1 MIWRADSSASA
12 ITSIVISFIQAVEAP
27 PARRVVIVVG
37 RVCVIYGT
45 FPPCST
51 PTDGWMDGLLS
62 TLYYCSTPVCLLLLL
77 IHHRRR
83 HRQFNQRVRH
93 YFCFS
98 TTVDPPQK
106 GVGGQRGASLP
117 STYTHPLKHSRM
129 QYCAARRFSRRRRFR
144 P

>member
-51 PTDGWMDGLLS
+51 PTDGWMDGWTAKHTILLFNTS
-62 TLYYCSTPVCLLLLL
+62 LLAAAAHSPSSSSSSIQSACPSLLLFLHHSGSTPERGRRATRSFSAQH
-77 IHHRRR
+77 IHTPTQTLSHAIL
-83 HRQFNQRVRH
+83 
-93 YFCFS
+93 CS
-98 TTVDPPQK
+98 EEI
-106 GVGGQRGASLP
+106 
-117 STYTHPLKHSRM
+117 LK
-129 QYCAARRFSRRRRFR
+129 
-144 P
+144 